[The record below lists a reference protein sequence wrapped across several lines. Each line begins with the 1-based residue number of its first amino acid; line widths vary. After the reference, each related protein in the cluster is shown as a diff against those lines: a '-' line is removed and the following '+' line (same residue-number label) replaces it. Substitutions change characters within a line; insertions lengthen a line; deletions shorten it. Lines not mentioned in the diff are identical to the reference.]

1 MVDELYAYF
10 LKRVPSLFFLSIS
23 STSHVSLRVTLVWK
37 NGKIMEKTAL
47 WDCLIIDHSLINV
60 WLLATVEKSQ
70 SGSGKKSISAYCN
83 THEPHTMAEWN
94 TLSDVKTPLKKTL
107 YIRYSFSQRSRSFKK
122 DEISTI
128 CDGLHEQIHFLT
140 IRWVKRFC
148 LKICLTDISE
158 VDLLVPGL

>member
-23 STSHVSLRVTLVWK
+23 FTSHVSLRVTFVWK
-37 NGKIMEKTAL
+37 NEKIMEKTAL
-47 WDCLIIDHSLINV
+47 WDCLIIDHSLIHV
-60 WLLATVEKSQ
+60 WLLATIEKSQ

-83 THEPHTMAEWN
+83 THEQHTMAEWN

-107 YIRYSFSQRSRSFKK
+107 YIRYSFSQRSRSFEK

-128 CDGLHEQIHFLT
+128 SDGLHEQIHFLT
-140 IRWVKRFC
+140 ISWVKRFC
-148 LKICLTDISE
+148 LKMCLTDISE
-158 VDLLVPGL
+158 VDLSVPGL